1 MDILT
6 FISKLIGTIAWP
18 VVILI
23 LGLSYRAKIT
33 ELLPYL
39 SKIKAGPVEAEFD
52 LEARKLLVDSKG
64 IIARGVIGETEELF
78 SEEQESDISLAKIY
92 TGEQDSTTMVFE
104 GWKNIDG
111 ALWRFG
117 KDAGLIVDPMDSIDS
132 VYRSVISTDFLM
144 PETKKLVIE
153 LYEMRN
159 RVVQANIKPSLNAA
173 RDYIL
178 AVEQAVRLI
187 EKQRES
193 VKKLG
198 NVKY

>member
-6 FISKLIGTIAWP
+6 FISELIRTVIWP

-23 LGLSYRAKIT
+23 LGLSYRTKIT
-33 ELLPYL
+33 ELLPSL

-52 LEARKLLVDSKG
+52 LEVRKLLGDSKE
-64 IIARGVIGETEELF
+64 IIARGPIGETEELS

-92 TGEQDSTTMVFE
+92 TGGEDPTTMVFE
-104 GWKNIDG
+104 GWKSIDG
-111 ALWRFG
+111 ALWRLG
-117 KDAGLIVDPMDSIDS
+117 KDAGVIVDPMDSMNS
-132 VYRSVISTDFLM
+132 VFRTVISTELLTL
-144 PETKKLVIE
+144 ETKRLVIE

-178 AVEQAVRLI
+178 AVEQSVRLI

-193 VKKLG
+193 VKKVG